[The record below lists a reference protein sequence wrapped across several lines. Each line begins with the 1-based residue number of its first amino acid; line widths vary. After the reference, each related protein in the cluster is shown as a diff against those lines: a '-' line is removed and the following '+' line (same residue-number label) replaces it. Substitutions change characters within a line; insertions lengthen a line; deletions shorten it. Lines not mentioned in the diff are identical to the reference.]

1 MAAAVRIASGAIAA
15 GHESQ
20 IFRLMKKLAKATRLA
35 RR

>member
-1 MAAAVRIASGAIAA
+1 MAPAVRIASGAIAA